1 LLLTTPA
8 RRMPVMTGNADY
20 PLGSSDAEHERLMFQ
35 ARVLRQWTNRFLRA
49 GGLRPGMSVLDLG
62 SGLGDVTLLA
72 AEIVGPRG
80 SVLGIDR
87 DESITDKARRRVAED
102 GLSRTVRFEV
112 GDVGEFRP
120 AGTFD
125 AVIGRYVLLYQKD
138 PAAVLRHYSRFLR
151 SGGLVIFHEV
161 ELASIVPSWPAYPAW
176 DDALALLA
184 RAFDAVGALSDSGS
198 RLSSTY
204 LAAGLP
210 RPVVEAVIP
219 VADGPDSPLLDWAAM
234 TLQSLQP
241 VLDRIGALLPPGLD
255 YSSLADHWRKALI
268 TDGIQV
274 HLPPQYGAWT
284 RIP

>member
-1 LLLTTPA
+1 
-8 RRMPVMTGNADY
+8 MTSDAGY

-35 ARVLRQWTNRFLRA
+35 GRVLRQWTDRFLRA

-62 SGLGDVTLLA
+62 SGLGDVSLLA
-72 AEIVGPRG
+72 AEIVGDRG

-87 DESITDKARRRVAED
+87 DERVTDKARRRVAGE

-112 GDVGEFRP
+112 ADMSEFRP

-125 AVIGRYVLLYQKD
+125 AVIGRYVLLYQQD

-151 SGGLVIFHEV
+151 PGGLVIFHEV
-161 ELASIVPSWPAYPAW
+161 DLVSIVPSWPAYPAW
-176 DDALALLA
+176 DDALGLLV
-184 RAFDAVGALSDSGS
+184 RAFDAAGALSDPGPRLSGS
-198 RLSSTY
+198 Y

-219 VADGPDSPLLDWAAM
+219 VVDGPESPLLDWAAT

-241 VLDRIGALLPPGLD
+241 VLDRIGASLPPGLD
-255 YSSLADHWRKALI
+255 YGSLTDHWRKALI
-268 TDGIQV
+268 TDGIQM
-274 HLPPQYGAWT
+274 HLPAQYGAWA